1 MGGIM
6 AQTLVFTAFGV
17 AMSIAN
23 DRKNQA
29 VDRFRSLPIAKGAVL
44 GGHAVANVIK
54 TMLPIVIMSVTGL
67 AHRLAHPR
75 QLPRGGGAATR

>member
-29 VDRFRSLPIAKGAVL
+29 VDRFRSLPIANGAVL
-44 GGHAVANVIK
+44 GGHAVANMLK
-54 TMLPIVIMSVTGL
+54 TMLPIVIMSITGF
-67 AHRLAHPR
+67 ADRVAHPR
-75 QLPRGGGAATR
+75 HLPRGRRPPTC